1 MLLSVEGAALLTK
14 HPVARDF
21 VADAYA
27 HCKFI
32 AYSAEAMPLFE
43 KAGIAADMDEGFFR
57 LGSPA
62 DAMKFIKACG
72 ELRLWKREAKLL

>member
-1 MLLSVEGAALLTK
+1 MLTK

-32 AYSAEAMPLFE
+32 AHTAEALPLFE
-43 KAGIAADMDEGFFR
+43 KAGVAADMDEGFF
-57 LGSPA
+57 LLTSATDPA
-62 DAMKFIKACG
+62 GFIKACR
-72 ELRLWKREAKLL
+72 ELRLWNREAKLMK